1 MQSLGLFG
9 HYAGAARKLPTGRC
23 EPCALIRRADVLGCW
38 PAVPPPALHLAAQSS
53 PFLAKRPAHRGRLA
67 RGRRS
72 QLWMAA
78 AVRRACGGAALS
90 GAAAFLVA
98 RLADGPKFVDS
109 SAISDKPPSLT
120 KTHNLLGR
128 QVVVS
133 LPSSYVEDVR
143 ARRSFDV
150 VYVLDSSADLFAQ
163 IANAAR
169 SDHDSVHGLP
179 DRQWYPKLII
189 AGVCS
194 SLPHS
199 SDALIEFVEDWVVPM
214 VDASYSTKPYAAGR
228 ALCAYGPQGGA
239 ALRKLLLDEDH
250 RKRLFRFYLLGA
262 AGLEGDGVD
271 ESVAGE
277 MCAPLPDKTSVFLSG
292 AGGDAATG
300 VGSQLEAT
308 RNLARVLNERTKNKM
323 TDTTMFVDRHGVQHY
338 TQHAASLGAP
348 VTIDLVEG
356 RSASEGGALAAAFAS
371 RGMHWLGERLERQKH
386 ASLGSL
392 LPWHEFK

>member
-1 MQSLGLFG
+1 MLALPQLGASNLARSSG
-9 HYAGAARKLPTGRC
+9 ELTCWGAL
-23 EPCALIRRADVLGCW
+23 VL
-38 PAVPPPALHLAAQSS
+38 PPPACTSQALAAQQLCSS
-53 PFLAKRPAHRGRLA
+53 PRFWAKSRGDRPL
-67 RGRRS
+67 
-72 QLWMAA
+72 QLDRMAA

-98 RLADGPKFVDS
+98 RLADGHTFVDS
-109 SAISDKPPSLT
+109 SAISDKPPPSLT

-128 QVVVS
+128 QVAVS
-133 LPSSYVEDVR
+133 LPSSYVEDSR

-150 VYVLDSSADLFAQ
+150 VYVLDCSADLFTL

-169 SDHDSVHGLP
+169 SDHDSIHGLP

-199 SDALIEFVEDWVVPM
+199 SDSQIEFVEDWVVPM

-228 ALCAYGPQGGA
+228 ALSAYGPQGGA
-239 ALRKLLLDEDH
+239 AIRKLLLDEDH

-262 AGLEGDGVD
+262 AGLQGDGVD
-271 ESVAGE
+271 ESAAGE
-277 MCAPLPDKTSVFLSG
+277 MPLPDKTCIFLCG
-292 AGGDAATG
+292 AGGAAATG
-300 VGSQLEAT
+300 AGSQLEAT
-308 RNLARVLNERTKNKM
+308 RDLARVLNERARNNM

-356 RSASEGGALAAAFAS
+356 RSASERGALAAAFAS